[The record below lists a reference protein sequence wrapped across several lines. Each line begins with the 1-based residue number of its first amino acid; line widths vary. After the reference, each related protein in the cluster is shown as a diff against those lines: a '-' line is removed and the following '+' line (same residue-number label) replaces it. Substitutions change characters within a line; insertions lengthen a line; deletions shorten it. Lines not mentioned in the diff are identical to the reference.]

1 MTFGMRIKG
10 PTGVVELD
18 ETSFTMRV
26 VYSEIITPQTWG
38 AKFIDISIPGITPQN
53 AAAFPTPIQAVNSLY
68 DAQVEPEILNGV
80 VRVWRTIKGDP
91 YNTSAITTTRQR
103 LTVVRF
109 K

>member
-10 PTGVVELD
+10 PTGNVELD

-38 AKFIDISIPGITPQN
+38 AKFIDIAIPGITPQN

-68 DAQVEPEILNGV
+68 DAQVEPEILNGM